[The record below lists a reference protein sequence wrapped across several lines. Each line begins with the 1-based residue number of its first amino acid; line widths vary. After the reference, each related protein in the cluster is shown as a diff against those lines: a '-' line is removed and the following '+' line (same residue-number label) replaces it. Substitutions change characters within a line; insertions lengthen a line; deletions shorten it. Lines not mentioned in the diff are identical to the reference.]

1 MNYTLVKDKLG
12 YYRCDPI
19 PSEELLAEIYEKCYF
34 TETKPKLIER
44 QEDDITWWNAMFDD
58 RLEIMSEIYRESSD
72 KIWPLML
79 DVGCGGGFFVRRA
92 YESGW
97 YSVGVEPNDV
107 ARNYAQKRASSHG
120 GTFYEKRLD
129 AVKENR
135 FWGIHLS
142 EVLEHLPNPLE
153 MLKDC
158 YDRLMVGG
166 CICVVVPNEMN
177 KLQQQHSELKDPFRP
192 WKSVEV
198 TINNKPYYVSMPETQ
213 WWFQP
218 PHHINYFDFDSLTAL
233 MEMAGFEIYEKSA
246 MYPMETFLSMGLD
259 YTKSESIGRLCHHQ
273 RMNFDLGMKPEQRRK
288 FYHEMAENKLGREAV
303 IYAVK
308 K

>member
-19 PSEELLAEIYEKCYF
+19 PSEELLTEIYEKCYF

-142 EVLEHLPNPLE
+142 EVLEHIPNPLE
-153 MLKDC
+153 MLKEC

-166 CICVVVPNEMN
+166 CICVVVPNEKIN
-177 KLQQQHSELKDPFRP
+177 HFYSSSTGEEGELEYPH
-192 WKSVEV
+192 V
-198 TINNKPYYVSMPETQ
+198 
-213 WWFQP
+213 FQP

-233 MEMAGFEIYEKSA
+233 MEMAGFEIYERSA
-246 MYPMETFLSMGLD
+246 MYPMETFLLMGLD

>member
-1 MNYTLVKDKLG
+1 MSYTLVKDPLG

-19 PSEELLAEIYEKCYF
+19 PSDELLAEIYEKCYF

-44 QEDDITWWNAMFDD
+44 QEEDITWWNAMFDD
-58 RLEIMSEIYRESSD
+58 RLEIMSEIYRKSSD
-72 KIWPLML
+72 TMWPLML
-79 DVGCGGGFFVRRA
+79 DVGCGGGFFLRRA
-92 YESGW
+92 YDRGW
-97 YSVGVEPNDV
+97 YGVGVEPNDV
-107 ARNYAQKRASSHG
+107 AREYAQKRATTHG
-120 GTFYEKRLD
+120 GTFYEKSLD

-166 CICVVVPNEMN
+166 SLCVVVPNE
-177 KLQQQHSELKDPFRP
+177 KIRGGKWLYPH
-192 WKSVEV
+192 V
-198 TINNKPYYVSMPETQ
+198 
-213 WWFQP
+213 FQP

-246 MYPMETFLSMGLD
+246 MYPMETFLMMGLD
-259 YTKSESIGRLCHHQ
+259 YTQSESIGRLCHHH
-273 RMNFDLGMKPEQRRK
+273 RMNFDLGMKAEQRRK
-288 FYHEMAENKLGREAV
+288 FYRELAENKLGREAI
-303 IYAVK
+303 IYGVK